1 MSQPATCLAI
11 VNRGSIRAISAITLT
26 LMLGGCAQ
34 IGEEAG
40 LFGALGA
47 GSVAASPA
55 PQDPKQAAEFWSK
68 QYMENPRSLD
78 KAIAYARALK
88 ALGEKRQ
95 ALAVLQQ
102 ASTFNSTDKTLASE
116 YGRLALELDQVSV
129 AKKMLEVADDP
140 ANPDWRVVMAR
151 GTALAKEGHYKEA
164 TGYFERAQS
173 LQPEHPSVLSNL
185 ALAYTMSG
193 EPQKGEALLR
203 RAAAGADANA
213 KVRQNLAIVLGLQGK
228 YDEATRVGSMDI
240 PAESAKEN
248 ADILRKIVKLDAKSG
263 QTSPVLPAGVWETQ
277 VAEAPGATA
286 TTAAPSGALVT
297 KVSANSSMPLKP
309 AAQ

>member
-11 VNRGSIRAISAITLT
+11 VNRGSIRVIAAISSA

-34 IGEEAG
+34 VGEEAG
-40 LFGALGA
+40 LLDELGA
-47 GSVAASPA
+47 GRTAASPA
-55 PQDPKQAAEFWSK
+55 PQEPRQAADYWSK
-68 QYMENPRSLD
+68 QYMKNPRSLD
-78 KAIAYARALK
+78 TAIAYARALK
-88 ALGEKRQ
+88 ALGEKQQ

-102 ASTFNSTDKTLASE
+102 AATFNSTDRALASE

-129 AKKMLEVADDP
+129 AKKLLEVADDP

-173 LQPEHPSVLSNL
+173 LQPDHPSVLSNL

-193 EPQKGEALLR
+193 EPQKGETLLR
-203 RAAAGADANA
+203 RAAAGSDVNA

-228 YDEATRVGSMDI
+228 YDEATHVGSMDI
-240 PAESAKEN
+240 PAESAREN
-248 ADILRKIVKLDAKSG
+248 ADILRKIVKLDAAKG
-263 QTSPVLPAGVWETQ
+263 QSPILPTGAWETQ
-277 VAEAPGATA
+277 VAEAPGAMA
-286 TTAAPSGALVT
+286 MTAAPSSALVT
-297 KVSANSSMPLKP
+297 KVSATNSTPLKP
-309 AAQ
+309 AAN